1 MLYICPGRF
10 TFVYVKHQMI
20 NIDTIE
26 RRLYQEVI
34 SASAI
39 QRSTLVVLPTG
50 IGKTVIAL
58 MLMAETLRTKKG
70 NILFLAPT
78 KPLVEQHAS
87 SVKKFL
93 VSDKPIVLTG
103 EMPPAKRKAIWGS
116 SQIICA
122 TPQVVSNDLISGQI
136 DLNDISLIVFDEAHR
151 ATGDYAYVFIAE
163 KYARVKGG
171 HVLGMT
177 ASPGHD
183 KEKIMEVC
191 DNLRIKGVEI
201 RHDYDPDVVKYVHD
215 VKIFWKEVKVP
226 KEMKKILDFLKEAKK
241 EQLAELQKLGYM
253 KGSKYASTKD
263 LLAANREI
271 RAAIGSG
278 SEDPSMFE
286 ASSVVAVIMKLNHA
300 QEMAE
305 TQGLGALRS
314 YFEKLTTEASSKGSS
329 KASKTTI
336 ALPKFQLAM
345 HESKVIELDKM
356 ANPKLKMVSDIVQ
369 QQLRAHKHSKVIVFT
384 HYRET
389 SEQVVEMLEK
399 LDGIKPARFVGQASK
414 GSDKGLN
421 QKKQVE
427 LIDRFKGG
435 EINVLVATSVAEEG
449 LDIPA
454 TDLVIFYEP
463 VPSEIRT
470 IQRRGRTG
478 RQSSGK
484 VFILIYKG
492 TRDESYYWSS
502 RHKEA
507 RMQKELDK
515 LRRDLKDVLWVGES
529 RMGNFETFGSG
540 SVSMNGRDEHA
551 AMYEDAGNG
560 AGKPQRSLMDFEG
573 AGKTKAKSTPEA
585 QPVVKAEGQPDEKA
599 ELKIEPIIKA
609 ISEPKI
615 EKKSKTEAVKKASGI
630 PASDEELVTP
640 AIEQVVEEERP
651 TSIDIYEPS
660 GDDDLVRI
668 IVDTRE
674 FNSSVVRQLSMAG
687 FIVDSKTLDVGDYIV
702 SDRVG
707 IERKE
712 VDDLIHSMKDGRL
725 FTQIRALKRTFPS
738 PLMIIEGENLYSRSG
753 LGKPAIMGAIASI
766 AVDFGVSIMTVKDA
780 AETAELVGT
789 IAKREHAEGRI
800 PALRSDKGTMLLQER
815 QQFIIEGL
823 PNISAVLAQR
833 LLSHF
838 GSAQAIMDA
847 ETAELQEVK
856 GIGKGIAQGI
866 KETLEARY
874 YSKEKDKLDEA
885 KKKDKGKVKKK
896 GKAKKKG
903 KKNKK

>member
-1 MLYICPGRF
+1 MLYICPGGF

-20 NIDTIE
+20 VEDTIE

-50 IGKTVIAL
+50 VGKTIIAL

-87 SVKKFL
+87 SIKKFL
-93 VSDKPIVLTG
+93 VSDEPIVLTG
-103 EMPPAKRKAIWGS
+103 EMPPAKRKKLWGS

-122 TPQVVSNDLISGQI
+122 TPQVISNDLISGQI
-136 DLNDISLIVFDEAHR
+136 DLNDVSLIIFDEAHR

-163 KYARVKGG
+163 KYARVKDR
-171 HVLGMT
+171 HILGMT
-177 ASPGHD
+177 ASPGSS
-183 KEKIMEVC
+183 KEKILEVC
-191 DNLRIKGVEI
+191 DNLGIEGVEI

-241 EQLAELQKLGYM
+241 EQLADLQKLGYM
-253 KGSKYASTKD
+253 KDSKYASTKD
-263 LLAANREI
+263 LLATNREV
-271 RAAIGSG
+271 RAAINRG
-278 SEDPSMFE
+278 SEDPGMFE
-286 ASSVVAVIMKLNHA
+286 ASSKVAVIMKLNHA

-305 TQGLGALRS
+305 TQGLGAVRS
-314 YFEKLTTEASSKGSS
+314 YFEKLTSEARSKGSS

-336 ALPKFQLAM
+336 SLPKFQLAM
-345 HESKVIELDKM
+345 HESKMIEEDKM
-356 ANPKLKMVSDIVQ
+356 VNPKLDKVSEIVQ
-369 QQLRAHKHSKVIVFT
+369 QQLRAHKHSKIIVFT

-399 LDGIKPARFVGQASK
+399 LDGIRPARFVGQASK
-414 GSDKGLN
+414 GEDKGLN

-427 LIDRFKGG
+427 LIDRFKEG

-478 RQSSGK
+478 RQRSGK

-492 TRDESYYWSS
+492 TRDESYFWSS
-502 RHKEA
+502 KHKES

-515 LRRDLKDVLWVGES
+515 LRRELKGVLWVGES
-529 RMGNFETFGSG
+529 RIDNFESPGTSG
-540 SVSMNGRDEHA
+540 HGR
-551 AMYEDAGNG
+551 YEAEEELGN
-560 AGKPQRSLMDFEG
+560 GKPQRSLMDFEG
-573 AGKTKAKSTPEA
+573 AGKSQVKAKPIAKPQTKPDPKAE
-585 QPVVKAEGQPDEKA
+585 PVVKEEKKA
-599 ELKIEPIIKA
+599 E
-609 ISEPKI
+609 
-615 EKKSKTEAVKKASGI
+615 KKNKTEADVKASGI
-630 PASDEELVTP
+630 PAPDEELAIHHEKPATP
-640 AIEQVVEEERP
+640 DIVDEKKP
-651 TSIDIYEPS
+651 ISIDIYEPS
-660 GDDDLVRI
+660 DDDEQVRI

-725 FTQIRALKRTFPS
+725 FQQIRALKRTFPS

-753 LGKPAIMGAIASI
+753 LGKQAIMGAIASI
-766 AVDFGVSIMTVKDA
+766 TVDFGVTVMTVKDA

-823 PNISAVLAQR
+823 PNISAILAQR

-847 ETAELQEVK
+847 DAKDLQEVK

-874 YSKEKDKLDEA
+874 YSKEKDKLDKA
-885 KKKDKGKVKKK
+885 KKAKD
-896 GKAKKKG
+896 KAKKKS
-903 KKNKK
+903 KK